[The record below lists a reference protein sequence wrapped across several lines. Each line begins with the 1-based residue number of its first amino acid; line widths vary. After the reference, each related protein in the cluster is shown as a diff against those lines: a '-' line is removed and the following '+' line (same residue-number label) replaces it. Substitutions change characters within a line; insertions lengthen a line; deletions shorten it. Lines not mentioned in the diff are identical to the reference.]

1 MKERDE
7 EVVVEEEAVEEEQQ
21 PEVEEEETD
30 EEAAEDQ
37 EESPDEEDSEEDSED
52 DDEEDRV
59 VVIGD
64 EAPEDDEEEKPDAPG
79 WVKKVR
85 KVNRKLESENK
96 RLRKELEQRSTAA
109 PQQEPPIEVGEKPT
123 LKSVGYDDKKYE
135 QALTDYYERKRKA
148 DEQEAKKAK
157 EQEEVQKKWQE
168 RLNHYATKK
177 TEHGFKDFDDAEE
190 LVSNTFSVTQQGIIV
205 QGAEDSA
212 LVIYALGK
220 NPKKLEE
227 LAKETDPVSFAFKVA
242 KLESQLK
249 VQNKKAPAPEKRVS
263 GKSGGLSGSED
274 KTLMRLRKEAERT
287 GDYTKVTQ
295 YKRSK
300 KRKK

>member
-1 MKERDE
+1 MKVERDE
-7 EVVVEEEAVEEEQQ
+7 EVVVEEEQDDLE
-21 PEVEEEETD
+21 PEVEEETD
-30 EEAAEDQ
+30 ESESDEDQ
-37 EESPDEEDSEEDSED
+37 EEESPDEEESED
-52 DDEEDRV
+52 EDEDEEERV
-59 VVIGD
+59 VLIGE
-64 EAPEDDEEEKPDAPG
+64 EAPEDDEEKPDAPG

-96 RLRKELEQRSTAA
+96 KLRKELEQRSSAA
-109 PQQEPPIEVGEKPT
+109 PQAEPPIEVGEKPT
-123 LKSVGYDDKKYE
+123 LKSAGYDDKKYE
-135 QALTDYYERKRKA
+135 QALTEYYERKRKA
-148 DEQEAKKAK
+148 EEQEAKKSR

-168 RLNHYATKK
+168 RQAQYAAKK
-177 TEHGFKDFDDAEE
+177 IEHSFKDYEDAEE
-190 LVSNTFSVTQQGIIV
+190 LVSNTFSVTQQGIII

-212 LVIYALGK
+212 LVVYALGK

-249 VQNKKAPAPEKRVS
+249 VQNKKAPAPEKRVP

-274 KTLMRLRKEAERT
+274 KTLERLRKEAEKT
-287 GDYTKVTQ
+287 GDYTKVTK
-295 YKRSK
+295 YKRDK

>member
-1 MKERDE
+1 MEDERDE
-7 EVVVEEEAVEEEQQ
+7 EVVVEEQDDLEPDV
-21 PEVEEEETD
+21 EEETD
-30 EEAAEDQ
+30 ESEEETDQ
-37 EESPDEEDSEEDSED
+37 EESPDEEESDE
-52 DDEEDRV
+52 DEEERV
-59 VVIGD
+59 VLIGE
-64 EAPEDDEEEKPDAPG
+64 EAPEDDEEKPDAPG

-96 RLRKELEQRSTAA
+96 KLRKELEQRSSAA
-109 PQQEPPIEVGEKPT
+109 PQAEPPIEVGEKPT
-123 LKSVGYDDKKYE
+123 LKSAGYDDKKYE
-135 QALTDYYERKRKA
+135 QALTEYYERKRKA
-148 DEQEAKKAK
+148 EEQEAKKSR

-168 RLNHYATKK
+168 RQAQYAAKK
-177 TEHGFKDFDDAEE
+177 TEHSFKDYEDAEE
-190 LVSNTFSVTQQGIIV
+190 LVSNTFSVTQQGIII

-212 LVIYALGK
+212 LVVYALGK

-249 VQNKKAPAPEKRVS
+249 VQNKKAPAPEKRVP

-274 KTLMRLRKEAERT
+274 KTLERLRKEAEKT
-287 GDYTKVTQ
+287 GDYTKVTK
-295 YKRSK
+295 YKRDK